1 MRHPRNWPRRR
12 WTLARIGLA
21 VCAVAVLAAGALRHF
36 PLSGVRVKG
45 VAVEVVALGPVDSQL
60 LTAIAEGA
68 GKTYGVPHHV
78 GAGTL
83 NLPAAA
89 YDAKRKQYDAGRLLS
104 YLSGQPRTP
113 RTHLLAVT
121 EADITSGD
129 MSFLFGLA
137 NQPGSV
143 AVMSLHR
150 LRPHQ
155 TEGREA
161 LLRDRAT
168 KIGAHELGHTFGFGH
183 CRDPRC
189 VMSYSNSA
197 AGVDET
203 DTSLCARCASRLR

>member
-1 MRHPRNWPRRR
+1 M
-12 WTLARIGLA
+12 LARTGLA
-21 VCAVAVLAAGALRHF
+21 ACAVAVLAAGALRHF
-36 PLSGVRVKG
+36 PLFGVRVKG
-45 VAVEVVALGPVDSQL
+45 LAVEVVALGPVDPKL
-60 LTAIAEGA
+60 LAAIAEGA
-68 GKTYGVPHHV
+68 GKAYGITHHV
-78 GAGTL
+78 RAETL

-89 YDAKRKQYDAGRLLS
+89 YDAKRKQYDAGQLLS
-104 YLSGQPRTP
+104 YLSRQSRPP

-143 AVMSLHR
+143 AVMSLRH
-150 LRPHQ
+150 LRPREATGH
-155 TEGREA
+155 EA

-168 KIGAHELGHTFGFGH
+168 KIGIHELGHTFGFGH

-189 VMSYSNSA
+189 VMSYSNTA

-203 DTSLCARCASRLR
+203 GTSLCTRCASRLR